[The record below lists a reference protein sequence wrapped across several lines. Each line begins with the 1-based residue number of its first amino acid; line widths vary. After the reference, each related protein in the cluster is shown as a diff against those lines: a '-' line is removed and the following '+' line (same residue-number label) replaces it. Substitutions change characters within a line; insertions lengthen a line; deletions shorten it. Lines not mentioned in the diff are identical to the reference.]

1 MTTKDIT
8 EIQPKLPPG
17 DLGLPFIGN
26 TFQLLS
32 NKNFIDDQY
41 REHGNVFKTSMF
53 GARTIMVIGG
63 EAIQYV
69 LSNENS
75 NFQAH
80 PIGNIRILFGENS
93 LSVQTGEVH
102 QNRRRIIKKAFS
114 NRRIS
119 TYQDALQCITD
130 SYLSKWS
137 QQGEF
142 KWYPEIKKYTLDV
155 ACKFLIGLDNGHDTE
170 IGKAFESWSEGFF
183 SLSPP
188 WPFTKTKRA
197 FKSRDKLLRDL
208 NQIIEYREAR
218 SISCDDVLSYLMG
231 YRFEDDSRLSREEI
245 IDQILVLLFAGHE
258 TITSAISSL
267 CLNLSLNPNVLRACQ
282 EEQTRCFSESEHNK
296 YDFDSMTFL
305 DQVIWESLRLVPPV
319 AAGFR
324 KVTKTCTFNGHIFPK
339 DWLVWYH
346 ITYTQSNPKIYKDP
360 KCFTP
365 DDFTV
370 SRFQS
375 LSKSSDYIPFGGGM
389 RECIGKDFAML
400 EMKLFASRLISNFTW
415 ELLPDQDLEYNYLPV
430 PRPKDDLLVK
440 FINS

>member
-1 MTTKDIT
+1 MTTKDII

-17 DLGLPFIGN
+17 DLGLPLIGN
-26 TFQLLS
+26 TFQLLF

-53 GARTIMVIGG
+53 GTRTIMVIGG

-75 NFQAH
+75 NFQAY
-80 PIGNIRILFGENS
+80 PIGNIRTLFGEKS
-93 LSVQTGEVH
+93 LSVQTGEIH

-114 NRRIS
+114 YRKIS
-119 TYQDALQCITD
+119 TYQKSLHDITN
-130 SYLSKWS
+130 SYLNKWS

-155 ACKFLIGLDNGHDTE
+155 ACKFLIDLDNGHNTE
-170 IGKAFESWSEGFF
+170 IGKSFESWSKGFF
-183 SLSPP
+183 SLTPP

-197 FKSRDKLLRDL
+197 FKSREKLLRAL
-208 NQIIEYREAR
+208 NQIIESREAR
-218 SISCDDVLSYLMG
+218 SLSCDDVLSYLMG
-231 YRFEDDSRLSREEI
+231 YRFDDNSKLSREEI

-282 EEQTRCFSESEHNK
+282 EEQTRCYSESEQYK
-296 YDFDSMTFL
+296 YDFNSMTFL

-319 AAGFR
+319 AVGFR
-324 KVTKTCTFNGHIFPK
+324 KVIKTCSFNGHIFPK
-339 DWLVWYH
+339 DWLIWYH
-346 ITYTQSNPKIYKDP
+346 ITYTQSNPSVYKDP

-365 DDFTV
+365 KNFTV
-370 SRFQS
+370 SRFQA
-375 LSKSSDYIPFGGGM
+375 LSKSSDYVPFGGGM

-400 EMKLFASRLISNFTW
+400 EMKLFASRLISSFTW
-415 ELLPDQDLEYNYLPV
+415 ELSPDQDLEYNYLPV
-430 PRPKDDLLVK
+430 PRPKDDLLVR
-440 FINS
+440 FVNT